1 MSIYEEFMADL
12 ASQQGV
18 DQSAPPGRPKKQR
31 IGETLVALGLIT
43 IDQLDIALREQ
54 ERTTRMLG
62 VTLID
67 LGFME
72 EAALNKELADAAGVE
87 RFDAEATLVDPDVAR
102 LVPKDVA
109 SEHGVLPFSINDGT
123 ALVAMKD
130 PNDVVAQDVLRQY
143 LPPGTVIR
151 PWMGAPADL
160 AIAID
165 RAFGYEM
172 SIDGIL
178 NEMDTGQMDAT
189 SAPGADEGYSHPVV
203 RLVNSMLLD
212 AVKLG
217 ASDLHFEPAQSFV
230 RLRYRVDGVLYEIR
244 TLHKDYWAA
253 ISQRIKIMSD
263 MNIADKFNPQDGRF
277 NFTFG
282 NHEIDFRVSALPTIH
297 GENLVLRVLD
307 KSRALLT
314 LEDLGF
320 SPLNLENLLRVLK
333 RPEGIIIVTGP
344 TGSGK
349 TTTLYAILNFINSME
364 VNIMTLED
372 PVEYELDLIRQSQVR
387 ENTRVNFSDGV
398 RAILRQD
405 PDIVLI
411 GEIRDGETAQMA
423 LRAAMTGH
431 QVFSTLHTNDALAA
445 IPRLLDLDLKPGLL
459 AGSIIASMAQRLV
472 RKLCLN
478 CKTSHTA
485 FPDECQVLGVDP
497 ENPPEVNGAV
507 GCPSCRDTGYSGRIG
522 IVELIPIDE
531 DLDAIIAA
539 GGGPSQLKDA
549 ARTKGYKS
557 MAEDGIDKVL
567 AGTIDIP
574 SLIRA
579 VDMTSR
585 L

>member
-1 MSIYEEFMADL
+1 MAEL
-12 ASQQGV
+12 ASQQTV
-18 DQSAPPGRPKKQR
+18 EQPAQPGRPKQQR
-31 IGETLVALGLIT
+31 IGDTLMALGLIT
-43 IDQLDIALREQ
+43 PDQLDIALREK
-54 ERTTRMLG
+54 ERTNKMLG
-62 VTLID
+62 AILID
-67 LGFME
+67 LGFIE
-72 EAALNKELADAAGVE
+72 EAALNKVLADTAGVE
-87 RFDAEATLVDPDVAR
+87 RFDAESTMVDPDVVR

-109 SEHGVLPFSINDGT
+109 SKHGVLPFSINDGA
-123 ALVAMKD
+123 ALVAMAD
-130 PNDVVAQDVLRQY
+130 PTDVLAQDVLRQY
-143 LPPGTVIR
+143 LPAGMAIR
-151 PWMGAPADL
+151 PWMCAPVDL
-160 AIAID
+160 ATAID
-165 RAFGYEM
+165 RAYGYEM

-178 NEMDTGQMDAT
+178 TEMDTGQMDAT

-203 RLVNSMLLD
+203 RLVNAMLLD

-230 RLRYRVDGVLYEIR
+230 RLRYRVDGMLHEVR

-253 ISQRIKIMSD
+253 ISQRIKIMSE

-282 NHEIDFRVSALPTIH
+282 NHEIDFRVSALPTMH

-320 SPLNLENLLRVLK
+320 SPLNLENLMRVLK

-349 TTTLYAILNFINSME
+349 TTTLYAILNFINSIE

-387 ENTRVNFSDGV
+387 EGTRVNFSDGV

-472 RKLCLN
+472 RKLCLK
-478 CKTSHTA
+478 CKERRPA
-485 FPDECQVLGVDP
+485 YPDECQVLGIDP
-497 ENPPEVNGAV
+497 ENPPQVNGAV
-507 GCPSCRDTGYSGRIG
+507 GCVACRDTGYSGRIG

-531 DLDAIIAA
+531 ELDEIISS
-539 GGGPSQLKDA
+539 GGSQSALKAA
-549 ARTKGYKS
+549 ARAKGYKS

-567 AGTIDIP
+567 DGQIDIP

>member
-1 MSIYEEFMADL
+1 M
-12 ASQQGV
+12 V
-18 DQSAPPGRPKKQR
+18 DRANQPAVETLAPPGRPKQQR
-31 IGETLVALGLIT
+31 IGDTLIALGLIT
-43 IDQLDIALREQ
+43 LDQLDIALREK
-54 ERTTRMLG
+54 ERTSKMLG
-62 VTLID
+62 AILID
-67 LGFME
+67 LGFIE
-72 EAALNKELADAAGVE
+72 EAALNKVLADSAGVE
-87 RFDAEATLVDPDVAR
+87 RFDPENTLVDPEVVR
-102 LVPKDVA
+102 LVPKEIA
-109 SEHGVLPFSINDGT
+109 TKHGVLPFSLSDGT
-123 ALVAMKD
+123 ALVAMAD
-130 PNDVVAQDVLRQY
+130 PNDVVAQDVMRQY
-143 LPPGTVIR
+143 LPAGTAIR
-151 PWMGAPADL
+151 TWMCAPADL
-160 AIAID
+160 AAAID

-178 NEMDTGQMDAT
+178 TEMDTGQVDLT
-189 SAPGADEGYSHPVV
+189 SAMGADEGYSHPVV
-203 RLVNSMLLD
+203 RLVNAFLLD

-217 ASDLHFEPAQSFV
+217 ASDLHFEPEESFV
-230 RLRYRVDGVLYEIR
+230 RLRYRVDGVMHEVR

-253 ISQRIKIMSD
+253 ISQRIKIMSE

-277 NFTFG
+277 SFTFG
-282 NHEIDFRVSALPTIH
+282 NHEIDFRVSSLPTIH

-320 SPLNLENLLRVLK
+320 SPENLENMHRVLK

-349 TTTLYAILNFINSME
+349 TTTLYAILNFINSIE

-387 ENTRVNFSDGV
+387 EGTRVNFSDGV

-411 GEIRDGETAQMA
+411 GEVRDGETAKMA

-431 QVFSTLHTNDALAA
+431 QVFTTLHTNNALAA

-459 AGSIIASMAQRLV
+459 AGSIIATMAQRLV
-472 RKLCLN
+472 RKLCLK
-478 CKTSHTA
+478 CRERRPA
-485 FPDECQVLGVDP
+485 YPDECQILAVDAD
-497 ENPPEVNGAV
+497 NPPEIGSAV
-507 GCPSCRDTGYSGRIG
+507 GCPACRDTGYAGRIA

-531 DLDAIIAA
+531 ELDEIIAS
-539 GGGPSQLKDA
+539 GGSQSELKA
-549 ARTKGYKS
+549 AVREKGYKP

-567 AGTIDIP
+567 AGEIDIP